1 MLSSPENDSEFEVVI
16 RPISAISLRDVIE
29 VWRYRELLWT
39 LAMRDINVR
48 YKQAAMGV
56 AWALLQP
63 VSQMVIFTVLFG
75 RLAGIRAG
83 VDVPYPLFCLTG
95 LVVWTLFATGLSQA
109 SESLVNNANVI
120 TKVYFPRVV
129 VPMASIIAAGVDFVV
144 AFGLLMLL
152 LPFFH
157 VAYHPS
163 LLLALPMAA
172 LAALCAASAG
182 VWLSAINLQF
192 RDVRY
197 ALPFF
202 IQLLI
207 FVTPVFYPA
216 SLLPEKYRFVLE
228 LNPMSAVL
236 DGFRAAVLGGSLPW
250 ARLGI
255 ALAEVAVVGAL
266 GFLSFRR
273 MEQSFAD
280 RI

>member
-1 MLSSPENDSEFEVVI
+1 MSSPEHNADFELII
-16 RPISAISLRDVIE
+16 RPVSAISLRDAAE

-39 LAMRDINVR
+39 LAMRDISVR

-63 VSQMVIFTVLFG
+63 VAQMLIFTVLFN
-75 RLAGIRAG
+75 RLAGIRAD

-95 LVVWTLFATGLSQA
+95 LVVWTLFASGLSQA

-129 VPMASIIAAGVDFVV
+129 VPMASIVAACADFVV
-144 AFGLLMLL
+144 AFALLLVL

-157 VAYHPS
+157 IGYRPS
-163 LLLALPMAA
+163 LLLAPPIAA
-172 LAALCAASAG
+172 LGALCAAAG
-182 VWLSAINLQF
+182 GLWLSAINLQF

-207 FVTPVFYPA
+207 FLTPVFYSSSLIPA
-216 SLLPEKYRFVLE
+216 KYRVLLA
-228 LNPMSAVL
+228 LNPMCAVI
-236 DGFRAAVLGGSLPW
+236 DGFRAAVLGGPLPW
-250 ARLGI
+250 ARLGL
-255 ALAEVAVVGAL
+255 ALAGITVVGAV

-273 MEQSFAD
+273 MEHNFAD
-280 RI
+280 RV